1 MLFLSFNPTKYYL
14 TFNTV
19 YFILSCRSGW
29 RSGTPYGN
37 QYPPQNSSPGP
48 VQTVG
53 APWVPPTG
61 TAQPRNP
68 AWDQSPRF
76 PGPMPGSPATP
87 TFNGTNHQQGS
98 TTPAMPSQ
106 QPTQQWTS
114 GPPSMTNNR
123 PPYMG
128 PRPPYRPSDGKPVPY
143 PMPAI
148 PGKGAMPVVGPP
160 GSSVYAPNMQS
171 MSGTGMPIYP
181 VKRESFFPPDS
192 VEAVGPVMS
201 KRRRLGR
208 TDVAP
213 VDAWRLYLALKSGLL
228 AESSWAI
235 DVLNI
240 LLYDDV
246 SVHYFSLGYMPG
258 LLEVLLE
265 HFRRC
270 LAQIFTIL
278 EDMEIGYDRIEEFK
292 TKLKQRSLTAGD
304 EIVSLDTT
312 EAASEA
318 LEDEEAWWSWPR
330 RKSQPDNLDTADLGS
345 VKSSDLAGERVLF
358 LEGNDCSMNT
368 RRREK
373 VGISPRDK
381 ELFIID
387 AKKDWDIHDGFESG
401 MEQWQIGGGDT
412 TQHIVTHF
420 TAELNNVPFVR
431 VLKRVKKNVDSAG
444 CVDAAAVV
452 NHNEISD
459 HRPNGEKDSMSCE
472 KNDEINA
479 ISTAQSKNCLTKRG
493 YSLADVLHRIKKEEL
508 TEEESTKEPAEDSL
522 AAKECSDSLKAS
534 LSSGRHQNGTVSD
547 VPAVTVNSRDVK
559 QEPIS
564 AVASPNS
571 TQSSTCRS
579 NSDTVKELD
588 LPTALRI
595 ESESTNV
602 NEWTKRLVIRD
613 PHGTLK
619 RRKMDDYEDECFTRD
634 ESSLFLVDDSQDSL
648 ARRVVALS
656 NIFRS
661 LSFLPSNETELAKN
675 STLLVIVGKL
685 LLLHHDHPLRTSHQ
699 KNYDREEDLDFASVD
714 SLATGVGGGGKYET
728 DWWWDTLLLLRENV
742 LVLMANIAGQLDL
755 SIYSEEVVRPLI
767 DGLLHWAICPSAQS
781 QDPFSSFGPH
791 STSLLSPQR
800 LSLEA
805 LCKLLVMDANM
816 DLILATPPF
825 SRLEKLV
832 NFLTRSLCRTEDQV
846 LREFAINLLYYLS
859 AADSGMARLIALH
872 NNSLALLVSFVEQA
886 EANALAVASQHGI
899 QALRENPESMGT
911 SLDMLRRAAST
922 LFHVSRHPD
931 SRPLLA
937 KLEQRLLALVMSQI
951 MDQSVAALLS
961 KSLYL
966 CNSSSDE

>member
-1 MLFLSFNPTKYYL
+1 MHGLSTRTPISWD
-14 TFNTV
+14 TFCPKQSIYV
-19 YFILSCRSGW
+19 YTFIYFFKFSLGW
-29 RSGTPYGN
+29 RSGAPYGN
-37 QYPPQNSSPGP
+37 QYPQQGSPGP

-61 TAQPRNP
+61 TPQPRNP
-68 AWDQSPRF
+68 AWDQSQRF

-98 TTPAMPSQ
+98 ATPAMPAQQ
-106 QPTQQWTS
+106 QPQQWAS
-114 GPPSMTNNR
+114 GSPSMTNSR

-128 PRPPYRPSDGKPVPY
+128 PRPPYRPADGKPPY
-143 PMPAI
+143 PMSPTA
-148 PGKGAMPVVGPP
+148 GKGPMPVVGPP
-160 GSSVYAPNMQS
+160 GSSVYPPNMQP
-171 MSGTGMPIYP
+171 MGTGMPIYP

-192 VEAVGPVMS
+192 IEAVGPVVS

-208 TDVAP
+208 ADVAP

-235 DVLNI
+235 DVLNV

-246 SVHYFSLGYMPG
+246 SIHYFSLGYMPG

-292 TKLKQRSLTAGD
+292 AKLKQRSLTVKD
-304 EIVSLDTT
+304 EKPLEAVEAVS
-312 EAASEA
+312 AAPEE
-318 LEDEEAWWSWPR
+318 EDDAWWSWPR
-330 RKSQPDNLDTADLGS
+330 RKSEPDHLETADLGS
-345 VKSSDLAGERVLF
+345 VKNSDLSGERVRF
-358 LEGNDCSMNT
+358 LDGDDWSMNT
-368 RRREK
+368 RRNEK
-373 VGISPRDK
+373 VGIVPREN
-381 ELFIID
+381 ELFVID

-431 VLKRVKKNVDSAG
+431 VLKRVKKNVPSADS
-444 CVDAAAVV
+444 DA
-452 NHNEISD
+452 N
-459 HRPNGEKDSMSCE
+459 DSTGNQTHDAEEQTVIE
-472 KNDEINA
+472 KN
-479 ISTAQSKNCLTKRG
+479 SLTASEQSDDQLQELPKSKNCMIKKDHNI
-493 YSLADVLHRIKKEEL
+493 ADVLHRIKKEKL
-508 TEEESTKEPAEDSL
+508 TDEESTKEQEKSQHSSM
-522 AAKECSDSLKAS
+522 E
-534 LSSGRHQNGTVSD
+534 SSGLSNG
-547 VPAVTVNSRDVK
+547 VPAVTESQDIK
-559 QEPIS
+559 PEPTS
-564 AVASPNS
+564 AV
-571 TQSSTCRS
+571 T
-579 NSDTVKELD
+579 
-588 LPTALRI
+588 
-595 ESESTNV
+595 ESTPTHSSKSDSRPLNGDSV
-602 NEWTKRLVIRD
+602 NRIDLAVPSMESDPSPSETGKRLVIRD

-634 ESSLFLVDDSQDSL
+634 ESSLYLVDDSQDSL
-648 ARRVVALS
+648 TRRALALS

-661 LSFLPSNETELAKN
+661 LSFVPSNETELAKN

-685 LLLHHDHPLRTSHQ
+685 LLLHHDHPLRSSHQ
-699 KNYDREEDLDFASVD
+699 KNYDREEDVDFTSVD
-714 SLATGVGGGGKYET
+714 SLTTGSLSAGAGLGKCET

-755 SIYSEEVVRPLI
+755 SIYSEEIVRPLI

-781 QDPFSSFGPH
+781 QDPFGSFGAH

-805 LCKLLVMDANM
+805 LCKLLVMDTNM

-832 NFLTRSLCRTEDQV
+832 HFLTRSLCRTEDQV

-966 CNSSSDE
+966 CNSSDE